1 MKHPIGEFKNILI
14 TAGCLGGAFLLSLLF
29 QHVFDV
35 REHITTL
42 FVFAVYLVSRST
54 PGYVYGLSAAFI
66 GTLAVNYAFTF
77 PYFAVN
83 FLIPVNL
90 ISAVIMIVI
99 AVLTS
104 ALTTKLKQQE
114 NIKIESERE
123 RMRANLLRAVS
134 HDLRTPLTTIYGSS
148 ATLLE
153 SGDSLSPGQRKQII
167 TGIMEDAQW
176 LVRMVENLLSITRLD
191 GKNVNIIKTPTVLE
205 ELIDTVLLKFKK
217 RYPNRTIRIEIPEE
231 LVLVPMDAMLIEQVL
246 INILEN
252 AIQHAKGMQQ
262 LSLRVFTIGKM
273 AVFEIMDDG
282 CGISQERL
290 DKLFTG
296 SYEAANLPADSQK
309 KNTGI
314 GLSVCA
320 TIIKAHG
327 GEISAENRSSGGA
340 VFRFTLDTEDIN
352 SDTE

>member
-1 MKHPIGEFKNILI
+1 
-14 TAGCLGGAFLLSLLF
+14 
-29 QHVFDV
+29 
-35 REHITTL
+35 
-42 FVFAVYLVSRST
+42 
-54 PGYVYGLSAAFI
+54 
-66 GTLAVNYAFTF
+66 
-77 PYFAVN
+77 
-83 FLIPVNL
+83 
-90 ISAVIMIVI
+90 
-99 AVLTS
+99 
-104 ALTTKLKQQE
+104 
-114 NIKIESERE
+114 
-123 RMRANLLRAVS
+123 
-134 HDLRTPLTTIYGSS
+134 
-148 ATLLE
+148 
-153 SGDSLSPGQRKQII
+153 
-167 TGIMEDAQW
+167 
-176 LVRMVENLLSITRLD
+176 
-191 GKNVNIIKTPTVLE
+191 
-205 ELIDTVLLKFKK
+205 
-217 RYPNRTIRIEIPEE
+217 
-231 LVLVPMDAMLIEQVL
+231 
-246 INILEN
+246 
-252 AIQHAKGMQQ
+252 MQQ